1 MLCGTIGSSSVF
13 IASSNIGGG
22 YSTLLGALYKSD
34 WVLFVMFSIIFVIGV
49 FMTIGNINK

>member
-1 MLCGTIGSSSVF
+1 MLCGTIGTSSIF

-49 FMTIGNINK
+49 FMTIANINK